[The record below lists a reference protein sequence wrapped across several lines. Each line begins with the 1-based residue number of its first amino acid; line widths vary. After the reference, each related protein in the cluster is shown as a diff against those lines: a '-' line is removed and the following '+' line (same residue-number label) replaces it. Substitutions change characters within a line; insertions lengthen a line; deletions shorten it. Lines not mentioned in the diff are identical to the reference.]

1 MPKATSFRII
11 QAPLETVFDVVAHV
25 ENFPKAV
32 PEITQVEVLTEIKNG
47 IGTRFR
53 ETRDIEGRI
62 VCNEIDVTDYD
73 LNKFARTVFT
83 SGNIVWDSIFK
94 VTPHTD
100 GTYLTLE
107 MVADPQDDVAL
118 EALTPMME
126 LISAH
131 VETDMDA
138 IKSYCERIASD

>member
-1 MPKATSFRII
+1 MSKATSSRII
-11 QAPLETVFDVVAHV
+11 GAPLETVFDVVAHV

-32 PEITQVEVLTEIKNG
+32 PEITKVEVLTDIKNG

-62 VCNEIDVTDYD
+62 VSNDIDVTDYE

-83 SGNIVWDSIFK
+83 SGNIVWDSIFE
-94 VTPHTD
+94 VAAHAG
-100 GTYLTLE
+100 GTLLTLE
-107 MVADPQDDVAL
+107 MVADPRDDTARAAL
-118 EALTPMME
+118 KPMMK

-138 IKSYCERIASD
+138 LKSYCESLQA